1 MEAPKNP
8 CLKVSR
14 EGGCKPI
21 PSFQLTIKLRML
33 PLYLGGQGGELEDYD
48 GHIRQEN

>member
-1 MEAPKNP
+1 MEAPKNA

-14 EGGCKPI
+14 KGGCKLI
-21 PSFQLTIKLRML
+21 PSSQLTIKPHML

-48 GHIRQEN
+48 GHIRQGN